1 MTGKFTTLRH
11 EVFTLGSDSK
21 LGPWESL
28 DRLKSGA
35 EEYINANNL
44 SDRVVNVSESI
55 YAWALPTSG
64 VTRAFVTV
72 WFRYPDT
79 EENPAR
85 QDPFQ
90 GVGE

>member
-1 MTGKFTTLRH
+1 MD
-11 EVFTLGSDSK
+11 TLGSDIEVR
-21 LGPWESL
+21 PWESL
-28 DRLKSGA
+28 DRLKSGT

-44 SDRVVNVSESI
+44 SDRVVNVSKAV

-72 WFRYPDT
+72 WFRYPGT

-90 GVGE
+90 GYGE